1 MRTILLTALA
11 VSVLSAAVLAAE
23 GAPPKG
29 FKALFNG
36 KDFTNWQGRKG
47 KPESEADR
55 AKWLEHWK
63 AEGGIMRFDGQGP
76 TLWTSE
82 TFKDFVLMV
91 DWRFPKA
98 GDSGVFVR
106 GSSKSQINIWCNNMG
121 SGEVYGYRTDGKQP
135 EAVRKACTPLKKMDK
150 PVGEWNTFVI
160 TMKGDRLTVALN
172 GEVVISNAQLPGVP
186 PEGEIALQRHGNPIE
201 FRNIYIR
208 ALPSA
213 ATPQEGKPQ
222 AKTDDP
228 VQAVIEAVEKS
239 SIDRRIRLL
248 APEKAKRLAELVRK
262 AKPRL
267 VVEGGT
273 AIGYSALWIG
283 RELKAAGRGKLITME
298 ILPELARE
306 AEANLKKAGLA
317 DYVTVKIGDARKIV
331 KEIEGPIDFVFLDC
345 HPPNY
350 YPCFIGLEDR
360 LRPGAVAVA
369 DNAGY
374 GARGMADYTKHV
386 RSKYNS
392 HIEWFDINLPWSN
405 RDAIEVTI
413 IEPPKGKE
421 E

>member
-11 VSVLSAAVLAAE
+11 ASVLSATVLAAE
-23 GAPPKG
+23 GAPPEG

-36 KDFTNWQGRKG
+36 KDFTGWQAKQG
-47 KPESEADR
+47 KPESEAER

-63 AEGGIMRFDGQGP
+63 AEGGIVRFDGQGP
-76 TLWTSE
+76 NLWTSKR
-82 TFKDFVLMV
+82 FKDFVLML
-91 DWRFPKA
+91 DWRFPKT
-98 GDSGVFVR
+98 GDSGVFIR
-106 GSSKSQINIWCNNMG
+106 GNSKSQINIWCNNMG

-150 PVGEWNTFVI
+150 PVGQWNTFVI
-160 TMKGDRLTVALN
+160 TMKGDRLTVELN
-172 GEVVISNAQLPGVP
+172 GEVVIRNAQLPGVP

-201 FRNIYIR
+201 FRNIYIK
-208 ALPSA
+208 AL
-213 ATPQEGKPQ
+213 PQ
-222 AKTDDP
+222 AKADDP

-248 APEKAKRLAELVRK
+248 APEKARRLAELVRK
-262 AKPRL
+262 AKPRI

-273 AIGYSALWIG
+273 AIGYSALWIA

-306 AEANLKKAGLA
+306 AQANFKKAGLE
-317 DYVTVKIGDARKIV
+317 DYITVKIGDARKMV
-331 KEIEGPIDFVFLDC
+331 KDIKGPIDFVFLDC

-350 YPCFIGLEDR
+350 YPCFIGLEDK

-392 HIEWFDINLPWSN
+392 HIEWFDINLPWAK

-413 IEPPKGKE
+413 IEPPKGKKE
-421 E
+421 

>member
-11 VSVLSAAVLAAE
+11 ASVLSATVLAAE
-23 GAPPKG
+23 GAPPEG

-36 KDFTNWQGRKG
+36 KDFTGWQAKQG
-47 KPESEADR
+47 KPESEAER

-63 AEGGIMRFDGQGP
+63 AEGGIVRFDGQGP
-76 TLWTSE
+76 NLWTSKR
-82 TFKDFVLMV
+82 FKDFVLML
-91 DWRFPKA
+91 DWRFPKT
-98 GDSGVFVR
+98 GDSGVFIR
-106 GSSKSQINIWCNNMG
+106 GNSKSQINIWCNNMG

-150 PVGEWNTFVI
+150 PVGQWNTFVI
-160 TMKGDRLTVALN
+160 TMKGDRLTVELN
-172 GEVVISNAQLPGVP
+172 GEVVIRNAQLPGVP

-201 FRNIYIR
+201 FRNIYIK
-208 ALPSA
+208 AL
-213 ATPQEGKPQ
+213 PQ
-222 AKTDDP
+222 AKADDP

-248 APEKAKRLAELVRK
+248 APEKARRLAELVRK
-262 AKPRL
+262 AKPRI

-273 AIGYSALWIG
+273 AIGYSALWIA

-306 AEANLKKAGLA
+306 AQANFKKAGLE
-317 DYVTVKIGDARKIV
+317 DYITVKIGDARKMV
-331 KEIEGPIDFVFLDC
+331 KDIKGPIDFVFLDC

-392 HIEWFDINLPWSN
+392 HIEWFDINLPWAK

-413 IEPPKGKE
+413 IEPPKGKKE
-421 E
+421 

>member
-11 VSVLSAAVLAAE
+11 ASVLSATVLAADNS
-23 GAPPKG
+23 PPEG

-36 KDFTNWQGRKG
+36 KDFTNWQARQG

-63 AEGGIMRFDGQGP
+63 AEGGIARFDGQGP
-76 TLWTSE
+76 NLWTSE
-82 TFKDFVLMV
+82 KFKDFVLMV

-98 GDSGVFVR
+98 GDSGVFIR

-150 PVGEWNTFVI
+150 PVGEWNTFII
-160 TMKGDRLTVALN
+160 TMKGDRLTVELN
-172 GEVVISNAQLPGVP
+172 GEVVIRHAQLPGVP
-186 PEGEIALQRHGNPIE
+186 AEGEIALQRHGNPIE
-201 FRNIYIR
+201 FRNIYIK
-208 ALPSA
+208 AL
-213 ATPQEGKPQ
+213 PQ

-228 VQAVIEAVEKS
+228 VQAVIEEVEKS

-262 AKPRL
+262 ARPRL

-273 AIGYSALWIG
+273 AVGYSALWIG

-306 AEANLKKAGLA
+306 AEAHLKKAGLA

-331 KEIEGPIDFVFLDC
+331 KDIEGPIDFVFLDC

-392 HIEWFDINLPWSN
+392 HIEWFDINLPWSK

-413 IEPPKGKE
+413 IEPPKGKVE
-421 E
+421 

>member
-11 VSVLSAAVLAAE
+11 ASVLSATVLAADN
-23 GAPPKG
+23 APPAG

-36 KDFTNWQGRKG
+36 KDFTNWQAKRG

-55 AKWLEHWK
+55 AKWLQHWK
-63 AEGGIMRFDGQGP
+63 AEGGIIRFDGQGP
-76 TLWTSE
+76 NLWTSK

-91 DWRFPKA
+91 DWRFPKP
-98 GDSGVFVR
+98 GDSGVFIR
-106 GSSKSQINIWCNNMG
+106 GNSKSQINIWCNDMG
-121 SGEVYGYRTDGKQP
+121 SGEVWGYRTDGKQP

-150 PVGEWNTFVI
+150 PVGQWNTFVI
-160 TMKGDRLTVALN
+160 TMKGDRLTVELN
-172 GEVVISNAQLPGVP
+172 GEVVIRNAQLPGVP

-201 FRNIYIR
+201 FRNIYIK
-208 ALPSA
+208 AL
-213 ATPQEGKPQ
+213 PQ

-248 APEKAKRLAELVRK
+248 APEKARRLAELVRK

-273 AIGYSALWIG
+273 AIGYSALWIA

-306 AEANLKKAGLA
+306 AQANLKKAGLE
-317 DYVTVKIGDARKIV
+317 DYVTVKIGDARKMV
-331 KEIEGPIDFVFLDC
+331 KDIKGPIDFVFLDC

-392 HIEWFDINLPWSN
+392 HIEWFDINLPWSK

-413 IEPPKGKE
+413 IEPPKGKKE
-421 E
+421 

>member
-11 VSVLSAAVLAAE
+11 ASVLSATVLAAE
-23 GAPPKG
+23 DAPPEG

-36 KDFTNWQGRKG
+36 KDFTGWQAKRG
-47 KPESEADR
+47 KPEPEAER

-63 AEGGIMRFDGQGP
+63 AEGGIVRFDGQGP
-76 TLWTSE
+76 NLWTSK
-82 TFKDFVLMV
+82 TFKDFVLML
-91 DWRFPKA
+91 DWRFPKP
-98 GDSGVFVR
+98 GDSGVFIR
-106 GSSKSQINIWCNNMG
+106 GNAKSQINIWCNNMG

-150 PVGEWNTFVI
+150 PVGQWNTFVI
-160 TMKGDRLTVALN
+160 TMKGDRLTVELN
-172 GEVVISNAQLPGVP
+172 GEVVIRNAQLPGVP

-201 FRNIYIR
+201 FRRIYIKS
-208 ALPSA
+208 LPGA
-213 ATPQEGKPQ
+213 AGTQ

-239 SIDRRIRLL
+239 SVDRRIRLL
-248 APEKAKRLAELVRK
+248 APEKARRLAELVRK

-306 AEANLKKAGLA
+306 AQANLKKAGLE
-317 DYVTVKIGDARKIV
+317 DYVTVKIGDARKMV
-331 KEIEGPIDFVFLDC
+331 KDIKGPIDFVFLDC

-374 GARGMADYTKHV
+374 GARGMANYTKHV

-392 HIEWFDINLPWSN
+392 HIEWFDINLPWSK

-413 IEPPKGKE
+413 IEPPKGKKE
-421 E
+421 

>member
-11 VSVLSAAVLAAE
+11 ASVLSATVLAAE
-23 GAPPKG
+23 GAPPEG

-36 KDFTNWQGRKG
+36 KDFTGWQAKRGS
-47 KPESEADR
+47 PEPEADR
-55 AKWLEHWK
+55 AKWLQHWK
-63 AEGGIMRFDGQGP
+63 AEGGIVRFDGQGP
-76 TLWTSE
+76 NLWTSK

-91 DWRFPKA
+91 DWRFPKP
-98 GDSGVFVR
+98 GDSGVFIR
-106 GSSKSQINIWCNNMG
+106 GNSKSQINIWCNDMG
-121 SGEVYGYRTDGKQP
+121 SGEVWGYRTDGKQP

-150 PVGEWNTFVI
+150 PVGQWNTFVI
-160 TMKGDRLTVALN
+160 TMKGDRLTVELN
-172 GEVVISNAQLPGVP
+172 GEVVIRNAQLPGVP

-201 FRNIYIR
+201 FRNIYIK
-208 ALPSA
+208 AL
-213 ATPQEGKPQ
+213 PQ

-248 APEKAKRLAELVRK
+248 APEKARRLAELVRK

-273 AIGYSALWIG
+273 AIGYSALWIA

-306 AEANLKKAGLA
+306 AQANLKKAGLE
-317 DYVTVKIGDARKIV
+317 DYVTVKIGDARKMV
-331 KEIEGPIDFVFLDC
+331 KDIKGPIDFVFLDC

-392 HIEWFDINLPWSN
+392 HIEWFDINLPWSK

-413 IEPPKGKE
+413 IEPPKAKKE
-421 E
+421 

>member
-11 VSVLSAAVLAAE
+11 ASVLSATVLAADN
-23 GAPPKG
+23 APPAG

-36 KDFTNWQGRKG
+36 KDFTNWQAKRG

-55 AKWLEHWK
+55 AKWLQHWK
-63 AEGGIMRFDGQGP
+63 AEGGIIRFDGQGP
-76 TLWTSE
+76 NLWTSK

-106 GSSKSQINIWCNNMG
+106 GHSKSQINIWCNDMG
-121 SGEVYGYRTDGKQP
+121 SGEVWGYRTDGKQP

-150 PVGEWNTFVI
+150 PVGQWNTFLI
-160 TMKGDRLTVALN
+160 TMKGDRLTVELN

-201 FRNIYIR
+201 FRNIYIK
-208 ALPSA
+208 AL
-213 ATPQEGKPQ
+213 PQ

-262 AKPRL
+262 ARPRL

-273 AIGYSALWIG
+273 AIGYSALWIA

-298 ILPELARE
+298 IVPELARE
-306 AEANLKKAGLA
+306 AQANLKKAGLA

-331 KEIEGPIDFVFLDC
+331 KDIEGPIDFVFLDC

-360 LRPGAVAVA
+360 LRPGAIAVA

-374 GARGMADYTKHV
+374 GARGMANYTKHV
-386 RSKYNS
+386 RTKYNS
-392 HIEWFDINLPWSN
+392 HIEWFDINLPWSK

-413 IEPPKGKE
+413 IEPPKGKKE
-421 E
+421 

>member
-11 VSVLSAAVLAAE
+11 ASVLSATVLAADN
-23 GAPPKG
+23 APPEG

-36 KDFTNWQGRKG
+36 KDFTNWQARKG

-55 AKWLEHWK
+55 AKWLQNWK
-63 AEGGIMRFDGQGP
+63 VEGGIIRFDGKGP
-76 TLWTSE
+76 TLWTSKK
-82 TFKDFVLMV
+82 FKDFVLMI
-91 DWRFPKA
+91 DWRFPKS
-98 GDSGVFVR
+98 GDSGVFLR
-106 GSSKSQINIWCNNMG
+106 GNSKSQINIWCNNLG

-135 EAVRKACTPLKKMDK
+135 EAVRKACTPLKKADK
-150 PVGEWNTFVI
+150 PVGQWNSFLI
-160 TMKGDRLTVALN
+160 TMKGDRLTVELN
-172 GEVVISNAQLPGVP
+172 GEVVIRNAQLPGVP
-186 PEGEIALQRHGNPIE
+186 PEGEIALQRHGNPLE
-201 FRNIYIR
+201 FRNIYIKT
-208 ALPSA
+208 L
-213 ATPQEGKPQ
+213 PQ

-283 RELKAAGRGKLITME
+283 RELKAAGHGKLITME

-306 AEANLKKAGLA
+306 AEANLKKAGLE
-317 DYVTVKIGDARKIV
+317 DYVTVKVGDARKMV
-331 KEIEGPIDFVFLDC
+331 KDIEGPIDFVFLDC

-392 HIEWFDINLPWSN
+392 HIEWFDINLPWAK

-413 IEPPKGKE
+413 IEPPKAKKE
-421 E
+421 

>member
-1 MRTILLTALA
+1 
-11 VSVLSAAVLAAE
+11 LSATVLAAE
-23 GAPPKG
+23 DAPPEG

-36 KDFTNWQGRKG
+36 KDFTGWQAKRG
-47 KPESEADR
+47 KPEPEAER

-63 AEGGIMRFDGQGP
+63 AEGGIVRFDGQGP
-76 TLWTSE
+76 NLWTSK
-82 TFKDFVLMV
+82 TFKDFVLML
-91 DWRFPKA
+91 DWRFPKP
-98 GDSGVFVR
+98 GDSGVFIR
-106 GSSKSQINIWCNNMG
+106 GNSKSQINIWCNDMG
-121 SGEVYGYRTDGKQP
+121 SGEVWGYRTDGKQP

-150 PVGEWNTFVI
+150 PVGQWNTFVI
-160 TMKGDRLTVALN
+160 TMKGDRLTVELN
-172 GEVVISNAQLPGVP
+172 GEVVIRNAQLPGVP

-201 FRNIYIR
+201 FRRIYIKP
-208 ALPSA
+208 L
-213 ATPQEGKPQ
+213 PQ

-248 APEKAKRLAELVRK
+248 APEKARRLAELVRK

-306 AEANLKKAGLA
+306 AQANLKKAGLE
-317 DYVTVKIGDARKIV
+317 DYVTVKIGDARKMV
-331 KEIEGPIDFVFLDC
+331 KDIKGPIDFVFLDC

-392 HIEWFDINLPWSN
+392 HIEWFDINLPWSK

-413 IEPPKGKE
+413 IEPPKAKKE
-421 E
+421 

>member
-11 VSVLSAAVLAAE
+11 ASVLSAMVLAADN
-23 GAPPKG
+23 APPEG

-36 KDFTNWQGRKG
+36 KDFTGWQARKG
-47 KPESEADR
+47 SPESEADR
-55 AKWLEHWK
+55 AKWLQHWK
-63 AEGGIMRFDGQGP
+63 VEGGIIRFDGQGP
-76 TLWTSE
+76 TLWTSK

-91 DWRFPKA
+91 DWRFPKP

-106 GSSKSQINIWCNNMG
+106 GNSKSQINIWCNDMG
-121 SGEVYGYRTDGKQP
+121 SGEVWGYRTDNKQP

-150 PVGEWNTFVI
+150 PVGQWNTFLI

-172 GEVVISNAQLPGVP
+172 GEVVIKNAQLPGVP
-186 PEGEIALQRHGNPIE
+186 PEGEIALQRHGQPIE
-201 FRNIYIR
+201 FRNIYIK

-213 ATPQEGKPQ
+213 AKPQ
-222 AKTDDP
+222 AGTDDP
-228 VQAVIEAVEKS
+228 VQAVIEEVEKS

-273 AIGYSALWIG
+273 AIGYSALWIA

-298 ILPELARE
+298 IVPKLARE
-306 AEANLKKAGLA
+306 AQANLKKAGLA

-331 KEIEGPIDFVFLDC
+331 KDIKGPIDFVFLDC

-360 LRPGAVAVA
+360 LRPGAVIVA

-374 GARGMADYTKHV
+374 GARGMANYTKHV

-392 HIEWFDINLPWSN
+392 HIEWFDINLPWAK

-413 IEPPKGKE
+413 IEPPKGKQE
-421 E
+421 